1 MHEARQAT
9 LALALGRRACATN
22 PGKAMEARSFAARC
36 VFLSSAALAEAGLE
50 MAGAVPMMMGSSAG
64 KGFKLFDIAWFF

>member
-1 MHEARQAT
+1 M
-9 LALALGRRACATN
+9 
-22 PGKAMEARSFAARC
+22 KARSFAARC